1 MRYTLRS
8 LIVAGALVASAT
20 SAFAAPAPPPTSPKF
35 PGLGIGLLQ
44 YPSALAKDP
53 RARIYVID
61 NLKRGAVIH
70 RAFQVSNGTP
80 NALDVSLYA
89 AASQIVNGSWSPL
102 DGNTQNELSRWTTI
116 APSTLHL
123 ASGQKAQAQLTVTVP
138 QNATDGERYA
148 VVWAQAALPG
158 RGPVHQV
165 ARVGI
170 REYISVGKGN
180 GPPINFAID
189 TLTAAR
195 TTGGQPQ
202 VLAQVHNTGGRAIDL
217 TGVLTLDHG
226 PGGLSAGPFPAKLGT
241 TLAPGQSEPV
251 TILLAKALPAGP
263 WHARI
268 ELQSDLLKRAAEGT
282 VTFPADAGA
291 KNPPVKAKAVPLTKN
306 RNVLVPVALGL
317 ILALLI
323 GLFLFFVLKR
333 RRRREDE
340 QTPGKGGPGTAPT
353 IPGQR
358 ASNDQTV
365 RR

>member
-1 MRYTLRS
+1 VRYPIRS

-20 SAFAAPAPPPTSPKF
+20 SAYAAPAPPPSPKY

-44 YPSALAKDP
+44 YPSALAQDP

-80 NALDVSLYA
+80 YALDVSLYA
-89 AASQIVNGSWSPL
+89 AASQIVKGSWSPL
-102 DGNTQNELSRWTTI
+102 GGNTANELSRWTAI
-116 APSTLHL
+116 SPSTLHL
-123 ASGQKAQAQLTVTVP
+123 ASGQKTQAQLTVSVP
-138 QNATDGERYA
+138 LDAIDGERYA

-158 RGPVHQV
+158 SGPVHQV

-170 REYISVGKGN
+170 REYISVGKGT
-180 GPPINFAID
+180 GPPINFTID

-195 TTGGQPQ
+195 TSGGQPE

-217 TGVLTLDHG
+217 NGSLMLDKG

-251 TILLAKALPAGP
+251 TVLLDKALPAGP

-282 VTFPADAGA
+282 ITFPSAAGA
-291 KNPPVKAKAVPLTKN
+291 KAPPVKATAVPLTKN
-306 RNVLVPVALGL
+306 RNVLVPLAVGL
-317 ILALLI
+317 ILAMLI
-323 GLFLFFVLKR
+323 GLFLFFWLKR
-333 RRRREDE
+333 RRRRKDE
-340 QTPGKGGPGTAPT
+340 EEQGKGGPGTAPT

-358 ASNDQTV
+358 ATNDEAV